1 MIAKLYNTL
10 TLLNEKKM
18 KNKLEDLIHQQ
29 LFVSNSYQD
38 MMNMQGRKQQD
49 LTKTII
55 FLKEK
60 QNKFVNNFIKSSI
73 AEIRVKPNIQLENLP
88 LAEEKQTLFAE
99 DDEVMSHFQD
109 SLKLNRRLGELLAK

>member
-1 MIAKLYNTL
+1 
-10 TLLNEKKM
+10 M

-55 FLKEK
+55 FLKEIEK

-73 AEIRVKPNIQLENLP
+73 AEIQAKLNTQLENLP